1 MAVDAYSRVC
11 VSVSGIW
18 KNRKQ
23 GECCYLEPTGK
34 GGFTELLLRGK
45 GRAGALLCFLSCSFS
60 FSPSWTAC
68 YSLTLHLSYIF
79 WHFMSEIFSKLKLRN
94 PYPCWA
100 FRFCHKYFTVN
111 EQRTKV
117 SSHSPASAS
126 QPLHQPH
133 PFSVCHSY
141 PWHTAATCPQS
152 GSWSSMETG
161 LGWKREVEEPAA
173 ALGRADRCWHLVA
186 LPWGLFPAASA
197 CFFFWGFVQPSF
209 RCLKQH
215 IFPSATVLQSGHL
228 MVKAF
233 PYIFLYFFSFFFFFF
248 RPSVVTPTHLTVG
261 SPLLY
266 FLLDICYRRL
276 LICQWAK

>member
-1 MAVDAYSRVC
+1 
-11 VSVSGIW
+11 
-18 KNRKQ
+18 
-23 GECCYLEPTGK
+23 
-34 GGFTELLLRGK
+34 
-45 GRAGALLCFLSCSFS
+45 
-60 FSPSWTAC
+60 
-68 YSLTLHLSYIF
+68 
-79 WHFMSEIFSKLKLRN
+79 MSEIFSKLKLRN

-133 PFSVCHSY
+133 PFSVCHGY

-152 GSWSSMETG
+152 GGWSSMETG

-233 PYIFLYFFSFFFFFF
+233 PCIFLYFFFLSFFLLSSFCCNTYSPHRGVTASLFSF
-248 RPSVVTPTHLTVG
+248 RYLLQTPSHLSVSQVNTCLAVLILHWEATSSPCTNFPTTSVLH
-261 SPLLY
+261 Y
-266 FLLDICYRRL
+266 FWSSYWLHV
-276 LICQWAK
+276 QFTK